1 MTLLA
6 EATEFNR
13 NMRLLTV
20 AMNAA
25 ASRIKHAGRELTRN
39 LWRSTLTP
47 GERHI
52 DRIAKDCIARRLDVA
67 ATEVRLIAAADF
79 AAVLDGRKWT
89 A

>member
-6 EATEFNR
+6 EATAHITAMRETARTFNA
-13 NMRLLTV
+13 L
-20 AMNAA
+20 AA
-25 ASRIKHAGRELTRN
+25 NVRREGRN